1 MYNQNNGAGDG
12 LRPPLSLPNLPL
24 PPDLPP
30 LHHQQEKALN
40 LQVQVDTYYH
50 DNDSFDYDNA
60 DCDEDIDDHYANEYN
75 MII

>member
-40 LQVQVDTYYH
+40 LQVQVEIYPYDR

-60 DCDEDIDDHYANEYN
+60 DCDENIDEYN
-75 MII
+75 MRL